1 MEIYTEVRVISPLSC
16 HFFETGAVML
26 YCRESQSVNIRFEAG
41 TVHYNFGLHEI
52 EEIK

>member
-1 MEIYTEVRVISPLSC
+1 MAFWGPILAATLGGLLSKV
-16 HFFETGAVML
+16 A
-26 YCRESQSVNIRFEAG
+26 RFEAG